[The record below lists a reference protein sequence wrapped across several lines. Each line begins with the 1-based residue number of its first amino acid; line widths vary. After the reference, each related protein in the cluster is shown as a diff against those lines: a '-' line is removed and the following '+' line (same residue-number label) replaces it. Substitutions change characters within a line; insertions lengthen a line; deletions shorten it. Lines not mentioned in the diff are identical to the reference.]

1 MTVLITGASGG
12 IGGATARTFAACNH
26 NVIINYNTNEAV
38 ANALAEELIRGGADV
53 LVCRADVSDGEQV
66 ERMFSEAENK
76 FGFVDVLVN
85 NAGAA
90 QQKLFTDFN
99 EAEYNRL
106 FDVNM
111 HGTALCSRRALKGM
125 IREHRGKIIN
135 VSSMWGVR
143 GASCEVLYS
152 AAKGAVISFTKALA
166 KEVGPSGIN
175 VNCVAPGLIDTK
187 MNANLSREDLAA
199 ICDETPLGRTGRPED
214 VAELIYFLASN
225 KADFITGQIITVDG
239 GLTI

>member
-12 IGGATARTFAACNH
+12 IGGAAARTFAAHSH
-26 NVIINYNTNEAV
+26 NVIINYNTNEAMS
-38 ANALAEELIRGGADV
+38 NALAEELIRGGADV
-53 LVCRADVSDGEQV
+53 LVCRADVSDENQV

-111 HGTALCSRRALKGM
+111 RGTALCSRRALKGM

-199 ICDETPLGRTGRPED
+199 ICDETPLCRIGRPED